1 MILELLFLTLLV
13 FLVGSVIYV
22 IGLIVYSIIVDEIT
36 KYARRKA
43 LRVAYNVMKAK
54 GIETSEENNALVNA
68 IVNKIIDENEKNVFD
83 YGTGEPGKL

>member
-22 IGLIVYSIIVDEIT
+22 IGLIVYSIIVDELK

-43 LRVAYNVMKAK
+43 MRVAYDLMEAK
-54 GIETSEENNALVNA
+54 GIESSEENNALVN
-68 IVNKIIDENEKNVFD
+68 IIIDKVVNENQKNVFD
-83 YGTGEPGKL
+83 YSTGEPGEL